1 MGWCILSLIQ
11 DVDIRVYFA
20 YILSDYTFLQFTDDV
35 SFSNCFKYPLETN
48 IWSFY
53 LIVITLNCAFL
64 VCNTYLFSLCLW
76 FLKVIFVLYS
86 GNALLSLTAVVLIL
100 PWTITV
106 LFNTSKVFGRKKEK
120 PKRLALMSSKSK
132 RNIPAFLNKNVEI
145 LSTSLPI
152 QLNTKNAF
160 VDL

>member
-1 MGWCILSLIQ
+1 MWWCILSLIQ
-11 DVDIRVYFA
+11 DVNIRVYFA

-35 SFSNCFKYPLETN
+35 SFSNCFKYPLETS

-86 GNALLSLTAVVLIL
+86 GNALFITYSCGSNTALNCYYSLYHFQSLL
-100 PWTITV
+100 EERG
-106 LFNTSKVFGRKKEK
+106 KK
-120 PKRLALMSSKSK
+120 PKRLAH
-132 RNIPAFLNKNVEI
+132 
-145 LSTSLPI
+145 
-152 QLNTKNAF
+152 
-160 VDL
+160 